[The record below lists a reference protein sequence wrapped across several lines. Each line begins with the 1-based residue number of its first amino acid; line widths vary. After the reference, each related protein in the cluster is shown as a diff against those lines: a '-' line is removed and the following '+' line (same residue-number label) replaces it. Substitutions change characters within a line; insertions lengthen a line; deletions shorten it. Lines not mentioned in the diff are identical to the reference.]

1 MKIISEKNP
10 VVVNITNYLAMN
22 FNANALLAIGASPV
36 MSFYDKE
43 MDDLLAIANSLVINI
58 GCLDDEEI
66 RGMHAAAAAANKY
79 GKPWVIDPVGVG
91 ASKART
97 RTAVELIEKYHP
109 AIVRCNASEIM
120 VLHGTACKTRGVDS
134 AEPIEKARI
143 CAREFAAE
151 QKLVVAVSGEVD
163 YITDGTREA
172 NIHKGSPLMAK
183 VTTMGCCASAICAAF
198 AAVLPPFEAAVQ
210 AMDVMGTAGEAA
222 VARSRGTGSLAVN
235 FIDELSLLTD
245 I

>member
-1 MKIISEKNP
+1 MKIISDKTP

-22 FNANALLAIGASPV
+22 FNANALLAIGASPI

-43 MDDLLAIANSLVINI
+43 MDDLLRIANSLVINI
-58 GCLDDEEI
+58 GCLDDKEI
-66 RGMHAAAAAANKY
+66 EGMHAAAAAANKY

-91 ASKART
+91 ASAART
-97 RTAVELIEKYHP
+97 QTAVELITKYHP

-120 VLHGTACKTRGVDS
+120 VLHGTACATRGVDS
-134 AEPIEKARI
+134 AEPVEKARS

-151 QKLVVAVSGEVD
+151 HGTVVAVSGAVD
-163 YITDGTREA
+163 YITDGVREA
-172 NIHKGSPLMAK
+172 ECSKGSPLMAK

-198 AAVLPPFEAAVQ
+198 AAVMPPYEAAVH
-210 AMDVMGTAGEAA
+210 AMDLMGSAGEAA

-235 FIDELSLLTD
+235 FIDELSLVP
-245 I
+245 

>member
-1 MKIISEKNP
+1 MEIISRKTP

-22 FNANALLAIGASPV
+22 FNANALLAIGASPI

-43 MDDLLAIANSLVINI
+43 MEDLVGICDALVVNI

-66 RGMHAAAAAANKY
+66 AGMHVAAAAAHRL

-97 RTAVELIEKYHP
+97 DTAVELITHYKP
-109 AIVRCNASEIM
+109 TIVRCNASEIM
-120 VLHGTACKTRGVDS
+120 VLHGSACKTRGVDS
-134 AEPIEKARI
+134 AEPVEAARS
-143 CAREFAAE
+143 CAREFASA
-151 QKLVVAVSGEVD
+151 QGTVVAVSGAVD
-163 YITDGTREA
+163 YITDGVHEA
-172 NIHKGSPLMAK
+172 EIHKGSPLMAK

-210 AMDVMGTAGEAA
+210 AMDLMGTAGEAA
-222 VARSRGTGSLAVN
+222 AARSRGTGSLAVN
-235 FIDELSLLTD
+235 FIDELSLAE
-245 I
+245 

>member
-1 MKIISEKNP
+1 MKILSDKTP
-10 VVVNITNYLAMN
+10 VVVNITNYVAMN
-22 FNANALLAIGASPV
+22 FNANALLAIGASPI

-58 GCLDDEEI
+58 GCLDDNEI

-91 ASKART
+91 ASKVRT
-97 RTAVELIEKYHP
+97 ETAVELIKKYHP

-120 VLHGTACKTRGVDS
+120 VLHGTACQTRGVDS
-134 AEPIEKARI
+134 AEPVEAARS

-151 QKLVVAVSGEVD
+151 HGTVVAVSGAVD

-172 NIHKGSPLMAK
+172 ECDKGSPMMAK
-183 VTTMGCCASAICAAF
+183 VTTMGCCASAVCAAF
-198 AAVLPPFEAAVQ
+198 AAVMPPFEAAVH
-210 AMDVMGTAGEAA
+210 AMDAMGTAGQNAA
-222 VARSRGTGSLAVN
+222 ARSEGTGSLAMH
-235 FIDELSLLTD
+235 FIDELYRLP
-245 I
+245 